1 MGIDL
6 TNRLTIDAPI
16 SVLESIHTEL
26 WSNRTETYPDQGFTV
41 KYTPQDNYDNRFGLL
56 RGWVSED
63 VMVDPFDRDAGKLSI
78 WIPSKK
84 DGIVTAGG
92 WLHNFI
98 KNNTD
103 ISCAYV
109 TEYCWDYSEVCFHYV
124 DCSKMAQGPDDEG
137 DDGWFEACS
146 EAQEHYGG
154 QSFEAI
160 EYCVEECADW
170 MPKWVIDLF
179 KRDLAGLKEEA
190 GIGPCP
196 TISQLA
202 GRSV

>member
-16 SVLESIHTEL
+16 SVLERIHTEL
-26 WSNRTETYPDQGFTV
+26 WSNRTHTYPDQGFVV
-41 KYTPQDNYDNRFGLL
+41 KYTPHDNYDNRFGLL

-124 DCSKMAQGPDDEG
+124 
-137 DDGWFEACS
+137 
-146 EAQEHYGG
+146 
-154 QSFEAI
+154 
-160 EYCVEECADW
+160 EECADW

-190 GIGPCP
+190 SIGPCP